1 MSGSEEEN
9 VADLVQKMIISFFGE
24 QKQELVRRFM
34 RFSLELFSS
43 IQGVE
48 TLREDEIL
56 VASSIRSK
64 LSSQDAVRFDKLH
77 NDLRIGPLRNRIS
90 VLVFLLN
97 LNQTTEQRRDKL
109 FSFPDIKSSLNTPIV
124 SISGQPS
131 QSSWSQAQQ
140 VVSINTMETNI
151 RGPLVNQNN
160 VFREEYV
167 SEDVLIQDL
176 IYCFQGIEGKFLK
189 LDSNYGFQIDPV
201 ANISSSQ
208 KQAVLRLSE
217 LGYLYNTLRRSAERI
232 SAAGIGRVAESFVA
246 VLQKELS
253 EYYKFI
259 AIMQEEVNRSQN
271 QLGHYGIT
279 LSHLHIW
286 AYDPLE
292 TLKWLA
298 SVTRACQGQKGGL
311 LASTIYEFSYHGD
324 ASAKKLMKRILESV
338 CVPLYNMLMRWIT
351 DGQLDDPYNEFFIET
366 CADVAGD
373 RMWHE
378 KYQVR
383 NAMVPSFITKGQAK
397 MILGTG
403 KSINFLRE
411 VCKDFSPWQQGRETE
426 MFKNT
431 EDQYNAVEIF
441 LDMDPD
447 GRLQTIMDAIYKET
461 STRVVEILTKQC
473 HLLDHLQGIKSY
485 LLLGQGHFIQH
496 LMHLLEPEL
505 AKPANSLYP
514 HNISSIL
521 ETAIRATSTN
531 LEDVDVQRRLDVR
544 LLGPSDNETGWDIF
558 ILDYNVDG
566 PIGTIFEPCSQTYQ
580 TVFFALWRAK
590 RMESILSAIWK
601 QQITSAKIFRKMP
614 EILPIQNQIH
624 LITSSMVHLVHQLQ
638 YYFLFEV
645 IECSWDAFNKQ
656 LGQASSLDEII
667 TAHDQFVDAVRRGIL
682 LDEKS
687 QELMDHLRSVYSPI
701 LDLQS
706 LVETFLIR
714 ATQEHEAKLSADN
727 FSQAVSE
734 QTKSWGRS
742 IANDIDTKEC
752 QTAFLKYLNT
762 LSIQLRL
769 LYRTYQDRVK
779 KFLLMLAFAEDVSL
793 QLLSVRLDFN
803 EYYKRK
809 DSRLVVPLTYQ
820 HRRQSDQSFLITK

>member
-1 MSGSEEEN
+1 MSVTEEEN
-9 VADLVQKMIISFFGE
+9 VADLVHKMIISFFGE
-24 QKQELVRRFM
+24 QKPELIRRFM

-48 TLREDEIL
+48 TLREDEIS
-56 VASSIRSK
+56 VASTIKSK
-64 LSSQDAVRFDKLH
+64 LSSQDAARFDKLH
-77 NDLRIGPLRNRIS
+77 NDLRTGPLKNRIS
-90 VLVFLLN
+90 VLIFLLN
-97 LNQTTEQRRDKL
+97 SSQTVEQRKDKL
-109 FSFPDIKSSLNTPIV
+109 FSFPDIKSGLNIPTV
-124 SISGQPS
+124 SVSGQPS
-131 QSSWSQAQQ
+131 QSSWTQAQI
-140 VVSINTMETNI
+140 VSVNTMETNL
-151 RGPLVNQNN
+151 RGSLINQNN
-160 VFREEYV
+160 IFREEYV

-201 ANISSSQ
+201 VNISSSQ

-217 LGYLYNTLRRSAERI
+217 LGYLYNTLRRSTERI

-259 AIMQEEVNRSQN
+259 AIMQEEINRAQN
-271 QLGHYGIT
+271 QLGYYGIT
-279 LSHLHIW
+279 LSHLHLW

-311 LASTIYEFSYHGD
+311 LASTIYEFSYH
-324 ASAKKLMKRILESV
+324 
-338 CVPLYNMLMRWIT
+338 

-383 NAMVPSFITKGQAK
+383 NSMVPSFITKGQAK
-397 MILGTG
+397 KILGTG

-411 VCKDFSPWQQGRETE
+411 VCKDFSPWQGRNTE

-431 EDQYNAVEIF
+431 EDRYNAVEIF

-544 LLGPSDNETGWDIF
+544 LLAPSDNETGWDIF

-645 IECSWDAFNKQ
+645 IECSWDAFTKQ
-656 LGQASSLDEII
+656 LGQASSLDDII
-667 TAHDQFVDAVRRGIL
+667 AAHDQFVDTVRRGIL

-714 ATQEHEAKLSADN
+714 ATQEHEARLSADH
-727 FSQAVSE
+727 FSQVKSE
-734 QTKSWGRS
+734 QLKSWGRTTAS
-742 IANDIDTKEC
+742 DIDTNER

-779 KFLLMLAFAEDVSL
+779 KFLLMLASAEDVSL

-809 DSRLVVPLTYQ
+809 DSRLVAPLTYQ